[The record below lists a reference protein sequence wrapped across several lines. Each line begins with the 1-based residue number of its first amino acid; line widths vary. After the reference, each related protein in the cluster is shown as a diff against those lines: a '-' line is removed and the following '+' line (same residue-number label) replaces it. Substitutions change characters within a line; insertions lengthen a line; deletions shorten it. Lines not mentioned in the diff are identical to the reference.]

1 MVGIDRLLVKSL
13 DTIIRENLGD
23 RTIKKIENRLS
34 EKYGISLSQS
44 IEEFQKLDIVLREFF
59 GPSTDGLEK
68 KFLRGVCEIKLVDG
82 ENWVL
87 IENPELTKT
96 ILESF
101 GDEDKK
107 KILGALN
114 GNSLIVSQILEKC
127 NIPQTSGYRKVNSLI
142 KEGLLVPSGCIVAP
156 DGKKITK
163 YRSIFDNIKIDILK
177 DKIVMTL
184 HLPKEDFSSSSIL
197 SVCIQQ

>member
-1 MVGIDRLLVKSL
+1 MVGLDRLLVKSL
-13 DTIIRENLGD
+13 DTTIRENLGD

-34 EKYGISLSQS
+34 EKYGISLSES
-44 IEEFQKLDIVLREFF
+44 IEEFQKLDVVLREFF

-68 KFLRGVCEIKLVDG
+68 KFLRNVCEIKLLDG

-101 GDEDKK
+101 GDDDKK
-107 KILGALN
+107 KILSALN
-114 GNSLIVSQILEKC
+114 GDSLIVSQILEKC
-127 NIPQTSGYRKVNSLI
+127 KIPQTSGYRKVNSLI
-142 KEGLLVPSGCIVAP
+142 HDGLLVPSGYIAAP

-163 YRSIFDNIKIDILK
+163 YRSIFDNIKIDIHK
-177 DKIVMTL
+177 EKIVITL
-184 HLPKEDFSSSSIL
+184 HLPKEDFKSSSIL
-197 SVCIQQ
+197 TVCTQN

>member
-1 MVGIDRLLVKSL
+1 MVGLDRLLVKSL
-13 DTIIRENLGD
+13 DTTIRENLGD

-44 IEEFQKLDIVLREFF
+44 IEEFQKLDVVLREFF

-68 KFLRGVCEIKLVDG
+68 KFLRGVCEIKLLDG

-101 GDEDKK
+101 GDDDKK
-107 KILGALN
+107 KILSALN
-114 GNSLIVSQILEKC
+114 GDSLIVSQILEKC
-127 NIPQTSGYRKVNSLI
+127 KIPQTSGYRKVNALI
-142 KEGLLVPSGCIVAP
+142 NDGLLVPSGYIAAP

-177 DKIVMTL
+177 DKIVITL
-184 HLPKEDFSSSSIL
+184 HLPKEDFKSSSIL
-197 SVCIQQ
+197 TVCTQN